1 VGHWR
6 RTEGNEALRAKDE
19 GGDIISSWLMQL
31 VVFMAVLG
39 FVGYEFLS
47 MATTALKLD
56 GTADRIA
63 NITAD
68 VYADAEDLEDA
79 TEAAQLA
86 ADDENVELI
95 EVRADDRVVFVTIRG
110 AANTLI
116 SHRIGP
122 LDRFT
127 HPSVTRRER
136 WRP

>member
-6 RTEGNEALRAKDE
+6 CTEGNEALRAHHE

-39 FVGYEFLS
+39 FLGYEFLS
-47 MATTALKLD
+47 MATTALRLD

-63 NITAD
+63 NVTAD
-68 VYADAEDLEDA
+68 AYADGEDLEDA
-79 TEAAQLA
+79 TEAAELA
-86 ADDENVELI
+86 ADDEDVELI
-95 EVRADDRVVFVTIRG
+95 EVRVDDKVIFVTIRG
-110 AANTLI
+110 AANTLV

-122 LDRFT
+122 LERFT